1 MHAYKTRTF
10 ARWMKREGLADRD
23 LRSALTEMQ
32 NGLVDARLG
41 GGLVK
46 KRIARA
52 GQGKSGGYRVLV
64 ATHFG
69 ERWVFMFGFAKNERD
84 NLDDDELKLMKRLA
98 ATLLSMNENDLR
110 TGLAVGELLEI
121 KHGK

>member
-10 ARWMKREGLADRD
+10 ARWMKREGLSDRD
-23 LRSALTEMQ
+23 LRGALAEMQ

-64 ATHFG
+64 ASNFG
-69 ERWVFMFGFAKNERD
+69 GRWVFMFGFAKNERD
-84 NLDDDELKLMKRLA
+84 NIDDDELKLIKRLA
-98 ATLLSMNENDLR
+98 ATWLNLSESDIREVL
-110 TGLAVGELLEI
+110 TAGELLEI
-121 KHGK
+121 THGK

>member
-1 MHAYKTRTF
+1 
-10 ARWMKREGLADRD
+10 MKREGLADSD
-23 LRSALTEMQ
+23 LHDALAEMQ

-64 ATHFG
+64 ASHFG
-69 ERWVFMFGFAKNERD
+69 ERWVFMYGFAKNERD
-84 NLDDDELKLMKRLA
+84 NIDDDELKLMKRIAVTFLGLNDSDVRKALA
-98 ATLLSMNENDLR
+98 A
-110 TGLAVGELLEI
+110 GELQEI
-121 KHGK
+121 KYGK

>member
-1 MHAYKTRTF
+1 MQAYKTRTF
-10 ARWMKREGLADRD
+10 ARWIKREGLADRD
-23 LRSALTEMQ
+23 LRDALVEMQ

-41 GGLVK
+41 GGLIK

-64 ATHFG
+64 ASNFG

-84 NLDDDELKLMKRLA
+84 NIDDDELKLIKRLA
-98 ATLLSMNENDLR
+98 ATLLSLSESDVHKAL
-110 TGLAVGELLEI
+110 TDGELLEI

>member
-1 MHAYKTRTF
+1 MIVYKTRTF
-10 ARWMKREGLADRD
+10 ARWMKRED
-23 LRSALTEMQ
+23 LDDHELHDAIVEMR
-32 NGLVDARLG
+32 NGLVDARVG

-52 GQGKSGGYRVLV
+52 GQGKRGGYRVL
-64 ATHFG
+64 AASNFG

-84 NLDDDELKLMKRLA
+84 NIDGDELRLMKRLA
-98 ATLLSMNENDLR
+98 TTWLDMNDVDTRRALV
-110 TGLAVGELLEI
+110 AGELLEI

>member
-10 ARWMKREGLADRD
+10 ARWIKREGLADRD
-23 LRSALTEMQ
+23 LRDALLEMQ

-64 ATHFG
+64 ASNFG

-84 NLDDDELKLMKRLA
+84 NIDDDELKLIKRLA
-98 ATLLSMNENDLR
+98 ATFLNLSESDVR
-110 TGLAVGELLEI
+110 KALAAGELLEI

>member
-23 LRSALTEMQ
+23 LRDALIEMH

-52 GQGKSGGYRVLV
+52 GQGKSGGYRVLL

-84 NLDDDELKLMKRLA
+84 NIDDDELKLIKRLA
-98 ATLLSMNENDLR
+98 TTLLNLSESDMRKALV
-110 TGLAVGELLEI
+110 AGELLEI

>member
-1 MHAYKTRTF
+1 MHAYKTRVF
-10 ARWMKREGLADRD
+10 ARWMRREGLADRD
-23 LRSALTEMQ
+23 LRDALAEMQ

-52 GQGKSGGYRVLV
+52 GHGKSGGYRVLV
-64 ATHFG
+64 ASNFG

-84 NLDDDELKLMKRLA
+84 NIDDDELKLMKRLA
-98 ATLLSMNENDLR
+98 ATLLSLNENDLR
-110 TGLAVGELLEI
+110 KALTDGELLEI

>member
-1 MHAYKTRTF
+1 MYAYKTRTF

-23 LRSALTEMQ
+23 LRDALTEMQ

-69 ERWVFMFGFAKNERD
+69 ERWVFMFGFSKNERD
-84 NLDDDELKLMKRLA
+84 NIDDDELRLIKRLA
-98 ATLLSMNENDLR
+98 ATFLGLDESDLR
-110 TGLAVGELLEI
+110 NALTAGDLLEI

>member
-1 MHAYKTRTF
+1 MQAYKTRTF
-10 ARWMKREGLADRD
+10 ARWIKREGLADRD
-23 LRSALTEMQ
+23 LRDALVEMQ

-41 GGLVK
+41 GGLIK

-64 ATHFG
+64 ASNFG

-84 NLDDDELKLMKRLA
+84 NIDDDELKLIKRLA
-98 ATLLSMNENDLR
+98 ATLLSLSESDVRKAL
-110 TGLAVGELLEI
+110 TAGELLEI

>member
-1 MHAYKTRTF
+1 MTGVQTC
-10 ARWMKREGLADRD
+10 
-23 LRSALTEMQ
+23 ALPIF
-32 NGLVDARLG
+32 DARLG

-64 ATHFG
+64 ASNFG

-84 NLDDDELKLMKRLA
+84 NIDDDELKLIKRLA
-98 ATLLSMNENDLR
+98 AKLLSLNERDMRKAL
-110 TGLAVGELLEI
+110 TAGELLEI

>member
-1 MHAYKTRTF
+1 
-10 ARWMKREGLADRD
+10 MKREGLTDRD
-23 LRSALTEMQ
+23 LRDALAEMQ

-41 GGLVK
+41 GGLIK

-52 GQGKSGGYRVLV
+52 GQGKSGGYRMLV
-64 ATHFG
+64 ASNFG

-84 NLDDDELKLMKRLA
+84 NIDDDELRLIKRLA
-98 ATLLSMNENDLR
+98 ATLL
-110 TGLAVGELLEI
+110 GLSDSDVRKALTAGELLEI